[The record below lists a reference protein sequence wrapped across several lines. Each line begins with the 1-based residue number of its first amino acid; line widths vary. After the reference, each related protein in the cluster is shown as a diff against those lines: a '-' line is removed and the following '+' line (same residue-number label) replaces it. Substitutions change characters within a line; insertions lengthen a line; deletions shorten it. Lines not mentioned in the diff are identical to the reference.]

1 MHSPQHFPPTVLPP
15 LDSILAS
22 EPSSDRRNTE
32 AYSLNASKSAE
43 RQRESAQIPV
53 QYYTLQFCAL
63 NSSMGDERYRNNAS
77 SYRPSSARPQ
87 DVRADRYSGRQDS
100 RYEGEKR
107 VELGYDSYK
116 PGQSPSRDLIPP
128 PKRNKCSQFP
138 AEVSSPYND
147 SQRSR
152 SNHSPSE
159 SSPYR
164 QPESDAAR
172 PAIKPNVPL
181 DQRITSNSTSLKPM
195 LQIKGLASHQNQ
207 DTFSSKNAVSARASS
222 WAAQTRNVSITDSET
237 NKQSLQQPATM
248 PSETADSMD
257 LQAPLI
263 KILGDAFMQAVDDVS
278 EMAALKLK
286 KRTAKVARD
295 KIKAM
300 YEKTKVN
307 HDKYPP
313 MREMQTSAKDEAEK
327 AYQAACHQVDLKAAS
342 LAKLAAHTAEHIVPT
357 ILANTA
363 GGQEQQKAEER
374 MNTLEST
381 CQNFENFVKE
391 QKQFLAS
398 QQKVNQEL
406 EQKYSASVQARI
418 DAEKR
423 WANEKSGLQAQLNR
437 INNKLNELDEAWKPV
452 ENIHV
457 KVALVQKD
465 MDRRI
470 PANLTQR
477 LQTLDQLP
485 ADIKKLF
492 SLADRESQS
501 LQALDR
507 KLESQK
513 QSSSALDIMSKDH
526 ETQTERLLTE
536 RASFTNS
543 LLGLDGRVLELEAA
557 VKAMPDIAAVE
568 GRISRLTAHLRSN
581 SGSENPTG
589 PSFSATSTPASD
601 LRASIDDLTSRLL
614 QTDQRLQTL
623 ESETIKEF
631 SSMKKILTEEIS
643 ELEKKLT
650 QALKNE
656 SDMLVELSGVGVER
670 VVQQELAGSLHRLAT
685 VEGSIESLKDSQN
698 TLKESVDSTKGEHDL
713 LKTSHEALK
722 GEHDTL
728 KSEHDLLKG
737 SHDHITESQ
746 NALKNN
752 LEAFQIRVGQGLN
765 NVTGATAGHV
775 IKIIQQQNMFAPSSL
790 EESFRTSLATA
801 TDTLNTTIEAH
812 QHAIGDLESR
822 FNNIM
827 TSDLHR
833 AIMQSMHEQYPN
845 IKDTQMILSN
855 LGSDINTLKT
865 SLSTIKLTLQE
876 IKESGQTPA
885 QLLVPAEQ
893 DNAVM
898 KGCRK
903 EIDGLTI
910 ETHHLKKSLN
920 EKLNQL
926 AKSIVDEGDMVEAK
940 TEEKRKELDIKYEEK
955 WKGLHDSIIKL
966 QSKTQEIEK
975 KVSRMSTPQPRT
987 QDQPQ
992 PAALRTISGTPS
1004 ISRATFKPLSRL
1016 PSNTPTAST
1025 ASDSAVLGKRKVM
1038 TPNGSSPA
1046 GMEGSKTNGF
1056 KHGDLR
1062 STNSPVQQSQPKRRR
1077 PASTKFG
1084 DDREKYQSN
1093 ETDDDDAAEPTVS
1106 ADEDMDEDA
1115 RGTPKDV
1122 KPVFVKKSQQANQP
1136 SLAKGLMGKGFGEVI
1151 TIEDSEDED

>member
-1 MHSPQHFPPTVLPP
+1 
-15 LDSILAS
+15 
-22 EPSSDRRNTE
+22 
-32 AYSLNASKSAE
+32 
-43 RQRESAQIPV
+43 
-53 QYYTLQFCAL
+53 
-63 NSSMGDERYRNNAS
+63 MGDERYRNNAP

-87 DVRADRYSGRQDS
+87 DVRADRYPGRQDS

-128 PKRNKCSQFP
+128 PNRNRCSPFP

-147 SQRSR
+147 SQRPN
-152 SNHSPSE
+152 SNHSRSPSE

-172 PAIKPNVPL
+172 PPIKPNVHL
-181 DQRITSNSTSLKPM
+181 DQRITSNSTSIKPM
-195 LQIKGLASHQNQ
+195 LQIKGLASQQNH
-207 DTFSSKNAVSARASS
+207 DTFSSLKNTVSARASS

-237 NKQSLQQPATM
+237 NKQSSQQPASM
-248 PSETADSMD
+248 PSETADLMG

-263 KILGDAFMQAVDDVS
+263 KILRDAFTQAVDDVT

-295 KIKAM
+295 KMKAV

-327 AYQAACHQVDLKAAS
+327 AYQAACQQVDLKAAS
-342 LAKLAAHTAEHIVPT
+342 LVKLAAHTAEHIVPT
-357 ILANTA
+357 VLANTP
-363 GGQEQQKAEER
+363 GGQKQQKAEER
-374 MNTLEST
+374 MNTLESI

-391 QKQFLAS
+391 QEKFLAG

-406 EQKYSASVQARI
+406 ERKYSASVQARL

-423 WANEKSGLQAQLNR
+423 WANEKSGLQAQLHQ
-437 INNKLNELDEAWKPV
+437 IATKLNGLDEAIKPV
-452 ENIHV
+452 ENLHH
-457 KVALVQKD
+457 KVALVEKD
-465 MDRRI
+465 MVRMI

-477 LQTLDQLP
+477 LQILDQLP
-485 ADIKKLF
+485 ADIKKLYN
-492 SLADRESQS
+492 LADLGSQS
-501 LQALDR
+501 FQALDR

-513 QSSSALDIMSKDH
+513 QSSSALNTMSEDH
-526 ETQTERLLTE
+526 ATQTERLQGE
-536 RASFTNS
+536 RDSFTNS

-568 GRISRLTAHLRSN
+568 DRISRLTAHLRSN

-623 ESETIKEF
+623 DSETIKEI
-631 SSMKKILTEEIS
+631 SGMKKILPEEIS
-643 ELEKKLT
+643 KLENKLT
-650 QALKNE
+650 QALKSE
-656 SDMLVELSGVGVER
+656 SEMLVELSGVGVER
-670 VVQQELAGSLHRLAT
+670 VVKEEFAGSLHRLAT
-685 VEGSIESLKDSQN
+685 VEGSIESLKDFQN

-713 LKTSHEALK
+713 LKTSHEGLR

-737 SHDHITESQ
+737 SHHHIMESQ
-746 NALKNN
+746 NAMRNK

-765 NVTGATAGHV
+765 NLTGATAGHA

-790 EESFRTSLATA
+790 EESLKTSLATA

-865 SLSTIKLTLQE
+865 NLSTIKLAIQE
-876 IKESGQTPA
+876 MKESGQAPA
-885 QLLVPAEQ
+885 QLSVPAEQ

-903 EIDGLTI
+903 EIDSLTI
-910 ETHHLKKSLN
+910 ETHNLKKSLN

-940 TEEKRKELDIKYEEK
+940 SEEKRKELEIKYEEK
-955 WKGLHDSIIKL
+955 WKGLYDSIIKL

-992 PAALRTISGTPS
+992 PAALRTASGTPS

-1016 PSNTPTAST
+1016 PSNTSTASI
-1025 ASDSAVLGKRKVM
+1025 ASDSAVLGKRKVI
-1038 TPNGSSPA
+1038 TPNGSSAA
-1046 GMEGSKTNGF
+1046 GVEGSKTNGS

-1062 STNSPVQQSQPKRRR
+1062 STNSPVQQNQPKRRR
-1077 PASTKFG
+1077 RASTKFG
-1084 DDREKYQSN
+1084 DDREKDQSN

-1106 ADEDMDEDA
+1106 ADEDIDEDA

-1136 SLAKGLMGKGFGEVI
+1136 ALAKGLMGKGSGDVI
-1151 TIEDSEDED
+1151 TIEDSEDSD